1 MIENVLFCIGFAM
14 QIAAW
19 ILSGGRFGLR
29 PSRSDDNGE
38 QLAHRILSAKH
49 NTFLLRRFLLCVG
62 AFIFAVS
69 AFMQHDY
76 VLLATQVVLFV
87 ILWFRISLT
96 RR

>member
-1 MIENVLFCIGFAM
+1 MIENILFCIGFAL

-19 ILSGGRFGLR
+19 ILSGGRFGLH
-29 PSRSDDNGE
+29 PSGKNDAGE
-38 QLAHRILSAKH
+38 QPAHRIQSLWF

-62 AFIFAVS
+62 AFIFALS
-69 AFMQHDY
+69 AYLQHDY
-76 VLLATQVVLFV
+76 VLLAAQVVLFV